1 MKDVE
6 SMYIRKKMLVDKQIK
21 PIQGIYKE
29 VKEEIEETKK
39 EEIVL
44 VIKKEE

>member
-6 SMYIRKKMLVDKQIK
+6 SMYIRKKMLVDKYIK
-21 PIQGIYKE
+21 PIQWIYKE